1 MSVAGSQ
8 PVEVNLNVVID
19 ASGELTIF
27 GEGPADIS
35 GKRIVAEYKL
45 PAECF
50 YKGSVDASGQVTDVS
65 GLIELW
71 EPSSALGEI
80 RCKLAENINGAAG
93 DYYKDSAKKLAEELQ
108 KMFCSPFDCSGAAPF
123 SSFKTDVNY
132 YKPAHFGRLALST
145 HAYDIFG
152 HVAATAAIT
161 NDVDFMKNM
170 LDVDAGIE
178 PSSTTED
185 ADPTA
190 RVNGYRKKTQLA
202 AGVHDASW
210 KEASN
215 ANANLALRMA
225 RAIVANGLTGETPD
239 LAQNVTAAD
248 KSASSLAAIVKQVVG
263 QDASRLR
270 TVDNNELVPDLRQAL
285 RFYAGDV
292 VYMNV
297 QLTKPKVEFGSNKA
311 IQLDDA
317 VGTHNYAIKVT
328 LA

>member
-1 MSVAGSQ
+1 MSVT
-8 PVEVNLNVVID
+8 PKVVEVNLNVVID

-27 GEGPADIS
+27 GAPTADVS

-45 PAECF
+45 PASCF
-50 YKGSVDASGQVTDVS
+50 YVGSVDGSGNVTDVS

-71 EPSSALGEI
+71 EPASALGEI
-80 RCKLAENINGAAG
+80 KCKLAESIQGVAG

-108 KMFCSPFDCSGAAPF
+108 KMFCSPFDASGAEPF

-170 LDVDAGIE
+170 LDVNDGIQ
-178 PSSTTED
+178 PSSNTED
-185 ADPTA
+185 ASPTA
-190 RVNGYRKKTQLA
+190 RVAGYRKTAELA
-202 AGVHDASW
+202 LGVHDASW
-210 KEASN
+210 KAASN
-215 ANANLALRMA
+215 ASANLALRMA
-225 RAIVANGLTGETPD
+225 RAIVANGLNGETPVA
-239 LAQNVTAAD
+239 AQDVNSAAVTD
-248 KSASSLAAIVKQVVG
+248 STLAAIVKQVVG

-285 RFYAGDV
+285 RFYADDV
-292 VYMNV
+292 LYMNV
-297 QLTKPKVEFGSNKA
+297 QLTPPKVEFGVNKA
-311 IQLDDA
+311 TQLDDD